1 MAQRLAEDLDVVGQH
16 VVAVDLSEDKSG
28 VFTAFP
34 TGIIPILFTFHYEEA
49 HFHGGEV
56 SNAVELKH
64 DFHITAREA
73 LVAPAHIV
81 VAWPSFVDVAAC
93 KIIQAEDSIGQ
104 LTQALG
110 HAGKQKEKRR

>member
-1 MAQRLAEDLDVVGQH
+1 MTQRLAEDLDVIGQH
-16 VVAVDLSEDKSG
+16 VVAVDLSEDKSDL
-28 VFTAFP
+28 FTLFP
-34 TGIIPILFTFHYEEA
+34 TGIILILFTSHYEET

-56 SNAVELKH
+56 SNAVKFKH

-73 LVAPAHIV
+73 LIAPAHIV

-93 KIIQAEDSIGQ
+93 KIVQAEDSIGQ

-110 HAGKQKEKRR
+110 HAGKQKKKRR